1 MSDLEYL
8 ESVGQTNIFDYLP
21 STTTTVEV
29 NIGDTAKI
37 NIDKCDDMATNYF
50 KNYYPHVIGKAGT
63 IIEKKVVHNKTQYL
77 LSVYG
82 EQHWVYES
90 ELIIL

>member
-1 MSDLEYL
+1 MSEFEYL

-21 STTTTVEV
+21 SITTVEAQ
-29 NIGDTAKI
+29 IGDTAKI

-63 IIEKKVVHNKTQYL
+63 IIDKKVVNNKTQYR

-82 EQHWVYES
+82 EKHWVYEN
-90 ELIIL
+90 ELIFL